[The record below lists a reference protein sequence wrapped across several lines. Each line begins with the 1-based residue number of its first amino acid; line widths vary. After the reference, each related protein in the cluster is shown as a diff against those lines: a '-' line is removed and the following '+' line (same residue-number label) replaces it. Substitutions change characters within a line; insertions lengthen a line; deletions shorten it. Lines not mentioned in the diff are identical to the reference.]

1 MKLFFSFKWMRFPT
15 FLLFSFVAIVG
26 RSQVSVTFSEIE
38 KESVKGI
45 RCYNIVLE
53 AQGSNPILL
62 AGQNYRLY
70 YNSDGVL
77 MQENSIKSFLPANSY
92 LPLKLVQHYFD
103 MDASGFGVLP
113 YENNLGFINIATD
126 YNLTS
131 SEPIVLKKGAPFNV
145 AEICFDVKD
154 GVSPQM
160 TWAQDHLTHTYATA
174 FVELAKL
181 EDKILRPAPISS
193 FNIVTKNITNTQVAN
208 VLDASVFPN
217 PFSDKLTLQFNEPLP
232 GDANVK
238 VHDVFG
244 NLVKVFAIT
253 KGSQEL
259 ILDGK
264 DLLNGAYILDVETN
278 EQNSSKIKVIKIK

>member
-15 FLLFSFVAIVG
+15 LLLFSFVAIVG

-131 SEPIVLKKGAPFNV
+131 SEPVVLKKGAPFNV

-160 TWAQDHLTHTYATA
+160 TWAQDPLTHTYATA

>member
-15 FLLFSFVAIVG
+15 LLLFSFVAIVG

-154 GVSPQM
+154 DVSPQM

-232 GDANVK
+232 RDANVK
-238 VHDVFG
+238 VHDVFR
-244 NLVKVFAIT
+244 NLVKVFTIT

>member
-15 FLLFSFVAIVG
+15 LLLFSFVAIVG

-154 GVSPQM
+154 DVSPQM

-181 EDKILRPAPISS
+181 EEKILRPAPISS
-193 FNIVTKNITNTQVAN
+193 FNIVTKNIPNTQVAN

>member
-15 FLLFSFVAIVG
+15 LLLFSFVAIVG

-131 SEPIVLKKGAPFNV
+131 SEPIVLKKGAPFPV
-145 AEICFDVKD
+145 FRTAE
-154 GVSPQM
+154 
-160 TWAQDHLTHTYATA
+160 
-174 FVELAKL
+174 
-181 EDKILRPAPISS
+181 
-193 FNIVTKNITNTQVAN
+193 NINHIIQTIK
-208 VLDASVFPN
+208 
-217 PFSDKLTLQFNEPLP
+217 
-232 GDANVK
+232 
-238 VHDVFG
+238 
-244 NLVKVFAIT
+244 
-253 KGSQEL
+253 
-259 ILDGK
+259 
-264 DLLNGAYILDVETN
+264 YI
-278 EQNSSKIKVIKIK
+278 